1 MKFIKTYHVYIQY
14 MSHSSNDSFVNTEAD
29 FPLYTNTRV
38 LEQNFS
44 VSAFTII
51 PFNPCSRL
59 VAQGQHF
66 IRSRSSHER
75 GRISS
80 PPVHTVR
87 DTRGDDS
94 LNPLDTSSLPPPQL
108 PSTESSLVP
117 SFLVRRQS
125 YVIPM
130 DEQPRNTH
138 PSWPTIVTNR
148 LSSFP
153 RRRG

>member
-1 MKFIKTYHVYIQY
+1 

-94 LNPLDTSSLPPPQL
+94 LNPLDTSSLLTPAA
-108 PSTESSLVP
+108 SLNRIVHVVP
-117 SFLVRRQS
+117 SPLVRR
-125 YVIPM
+125 
-130 DEQPRNTH
+130 
-138 PSWPTIVTNR
+138 
-148 LSSFP
+148 
-153 RRRG
+153 